1 MNQQY
6 SDLKNLSII
15 YFYHFIVTK
24 TDFDNLLA
32 NTYTAGA
39 PTILFYNNT
48 DVSIIDS
55 TIRWTPDTIV
65 PNEDKEY
72 ALEFGNPV
80 SLNEVFNSV
89 GTGNFR
95 LTCFY
100 RMSPSIVLGS
110 VNLDIRG
117 MDINALI

>member
-1 MNQQY
+1 M
-6 SDLKNLSII
+6 
-15 YFYHFIVTK
+15 
-24 TDFDNLLA
+24 A

-48 DVSIIDS
+48 DVSITDS

-65 PNEDKEY
+65 PNEDTEY

-80 SLNEVFNSV
+80 NLNEVFYSV

-100 RMSPSIVLGS
+100 RMSPARVLGS
-110 VNLDIRG
+110 INLDIRG